1 MTREVAVMQETI
13 DLITHSELNKLRRF
27 TRETGQPTT
36 IDMLDLNAMVNVQN
50 IEIDEEHITIKYNEQ
65 IVRKYNANEHSHREW
80 SYKYN
85 DDTEM
90 VAAIRRVI
98 ELARE
103 HLTDL
108 PENVACP
115 PGCAECCSGYEPFV
129 NKADVQRI
137 ADHLGMTY
145 EDTMKDYV
153 MARESADGY
162 NVGWL
167 KKTDDVA
174 DYCVFLKGTSPATTI
189 AESTRPAARLQR
201 LHPDRLRRRRH
212 RLVAPRQ
219 IPSRRPVQTEAEK
232 R

>member
-1 MTREVAVMQETI
+1 MQETI
-13 DLITHSELNKLRRF
+13 DLITHRELGKLRRY
-27 TRETGQPTT
+27 TRETGQPTS

-65 IVRKYNANEHSHREW
+65 ITRRYNANEHSHREW
-80 SYKYN
+80 VYKYN

-108 PENVACP
+108 PENLSCP

-129 NKADVQRI
+129 NRADVQRI
-137 ADHLGMTY
+137 ADHFGMTY
-145 EDTMKDYV
+145 DDTMKEYV
-153 MARESADGY
+153 VPRESADGY

-167 KKTDDVA
+167 RKVTDDVA
-174 DYCVFLKGTSPATTI
+174 DACVFLKGNKSGHYYCGIYEA
-189 AESTRPAARLQR
+189 RPHDCGAFTPIGCEDVDTDL
-201 LHPDRLRRRRH
+201 PRRGKYQ
-212 RLVAPRQ
+212 VGDPFK
-219 IPSRRPVQTEAEK
+219 PK
-232 R
+232 RKKR